1 VKIFKNIILAKV
13 FAKILSEFLRKLK
26 TKVMAINTQKII
38 FLTYSQK
45 FLCLKI
51 PQSHKYSN
59 KNFNRYNQRGYMS
72 NLPDFL
78 CLKIPQS
85 HKYSNKNFNRY
96 NLRGYMSNLPDFPR
110 RPFLYAHLCV
120 YSKSMGIIL
129 KC

>member
-59 KNFNRYNQRGYMS
+59 KNFNRFNQREGYS
-72 NLPDFL
+72 PYIEEHTLRTTKVLRQIGCSARHFKRNIASPAPSPDHDKTIELRSIDHLLFF
-78 CLKIPQS
+78 
-85 HKYSNKNFNRY
+85 KN
-96 NLRGYMSNLPDFPR
+96 
-110 RPFLYAHLCV
+110 
-120 YSKSMGIIL
+120 
-129 KC
+129 

>member
-59 KNFNRYNQRGYMS
+59 KNFNRYN
-72 NLPDFL
+72 
-78 CLKIPQS
+78 
-85 HKYSNKNFNRY
+85 
-96 NLRGYMSNLPDFPR
+96 LRGYMSNLPDFPR